1 MNLAQEL
8 KNYIYFL
15 QHYIEHPNDFR
26 SFINYINYN
35 LIYFI
40 RLVKEGFI
48 YIFSLNW
55 LHEFSSL
62 PNLLPVYNHS
72 NLREIYTTQNPGQFL
87 IDYDNQSLLIHS
99 PVIAIL
105 MMAFFMSLFFWIPNS
120 IIQILILRRLIVEGI
135 PAGLAAA
142 LGTLTAQLCAISALL
157 FGLRFSV
164 YPWLNYESWNYGIGL
179 IFICILIYQLA
190 HSSLKRQRFTNYKA
204 LGQIFSVNFILVAFE
219 NYGLFPYF
227 SSFSTIENLNCL
239 VLNSTYQ
246 KLIFLICFT
255 FSSLFWI
262 VIFGYLSMAFSQVI
276 VVYITKSYS
285 NWIQKVNFSC
295 LTLILSYCIAS
306 LPYYGLDYLIL
317 APFGFH
323 SEEPS
328 ILTLQTNNKD
338 VAKGRLGEYSAHSS
352 VDTDITPYDRGRYST
367 GSEIELTFE
376 DLNFQGEYIWR
387 ARIDRL
393 ASGSAG
399 IVNKFMSKFLPKN
412 NKELIL
418 ADSKT
423 EILEE
428 ESITNPTIYTSNSIF
443 ESLFNRFLNDY
454 TAEVKDETLPD
465 SILDFEQFSAFS
477 EVVKY
482 GFDSFASLEDLESD
496 EFEEELGKKIKNK
509 YYTNPVYRF
518 LLQIDL
524 TNFLKRQPPNHYLN
538 EQEEYNL
545 FKQKQILMN
554 YYNSLR
560 DYSLLPYSEI
570 FKDLFGETKSYANR
584 VYNQQYKGTLKILRR
599 LFLIDLKSNQPQ
611 TILKY
616 DQLLFDTK
624 EPFETSFHEELKK
637 PSKRSKKRPKYIRET
652 INKPFYLGWDDQYKQ
667 LSITN
672 RYFSHDSLFEKFN
685 LSKFQKDEFN
695 LVFTSWPYLVN
706 TNDFNSSQYMFQK
719 FDQAQTDLQKD
730 LFEYTEMGDY
740 ESHLIYETLPSIIR
754 RIDLRNKDKAL
765 IPLKPNYGVN
775 ILKLVERG

>member
-15 QHYIEHPNDFR
+15 QHYIEQPNDLK
-26 SFINYINYN
+26 SFINYIHYN

-40 RLVKEGFI
+40 RLGKASLS

-72 NLREIYTTQNPGQFL
+72 TLREIYTNKNPGQFL
-87 IDYDNQSLLIHS
+87 IEYENLSFVIHT
-99 PVIAIL
+99 PIIAIL
-105 MMAFFMSLFFWIPNS
+105 IMAFFMSLYFWLPNS
-120 IIQILILRRLIVEGI
+120 IIHILILRRLIVEGI

-142 LGTLTAQLCAISALL
+142 LGTLTAQIFAISILL
-157 FGLRFSV
+157 FGLRFSL
-164 YPWLNYESWNYGIGL
+164 YPWLNYESWNYIIGL
-179 IFICILIYQLA
+179 IFICILIYHLA
-190 HSSLKRQRFTNYKA
+190 HSSIKRQRFTNYHS
-204 LGQIFSVNFILVAFE
+204 LGQIFCINFILVAFE

-227 SSFSTIENLNCL
+227 SSFSTVENLNCL
-239 VLNSTYQ
+239 TLTDPYQ
-246 KLIFLICFT
+246 KCIFLICFI
-255 FSSLFWI
+255 FSSFFWI
-262 VIFGYLSMAFSQVI
+262 GIFGYLSIAFSQVI

-295 LTLILSYCIAS
+295 LTLILAYCIAS

-323 SEEPS
+323 GEEPS
-328 ILTLQTNNKD
+328 ILTLQTNKKD

-352 VDTDITPYDRGRYST
+352 IDTDITPYDRGRYST

-412 NKELIL
+412 PKELMIT
-418 ADSKT
+418 DSRN
-423 EILEE
+423 EIVEE
-428 ESITNPTIYTSNSIF
+428 ESIENPNIYTSNSIF

-454 TAEVKDETLPD
+454 TAEVKDETLPE

-477 EVVKY
+477 EVMKY
-482 GFDSFASLEDLESD
+482 GFDSFASLEELESD

-509 YYTNPVYRF
+509 YYTNPVYQF
-518 LLQIDL
+518 LLKIDI
-524 TNFLKRQPPNHYLN
+524 TNFLKRQPPKYSLN

-545 FKQKQILMN
+545 FKQKTILMN

-560 DYSLLPYSEI
+560 DYTLLPYNEI

-599 LFLIDLKSNQPQ
+599 LFLIDLKPNQSQ

-616 DQLLFDTK
+616 DQLLFDSK
-624 EPFETSFHEELKK
+624 EAFETSFHEELKK
-637 PSKRSKKRPKYIRET
+637 PTKRLKKRPKYIRET
-652 INKPFYLGWDDQYKQ
+652 INKPFYLGWDDQSKQ
-667 LSITN
+667 LNITN
-672 RYFSHDSLFEKFN
+672 RYFSHDSLFETFN
-685 LSKFQKDEFN
+685 LSNSSKEDLN

-706 TNDFNSSQYMFQK
+706 PNELSSSQYMFQK

-765 IPLKPNYGVN
+765 IPLKPTYGVS
-775 ILKLVERG
+775 IPIRVERG